1 MNHKDK
7 KTGRVIAVTGK
18 GGSGKTVLAATII
31 NLLIKDGKS
40 KILAIDADSAV
51 CLPSAL
57 DTAVQKTVGDI
68 REGLIEDPEMKT
80 RIQGEAPRVVISDV
94 LTSGEGFDLLV
105 MGRPEGPGCFCAL
118 NELLRYGIE
127 SLSKDYDLTIIDC
140 EAGPEQVN
148 RRVVRSVDTLL
159 IVTDTSTRGI
169 HNASLIK
176 TITEKHEKE
185 SPGHTE
191 IYLVVNRMNE
201 ERKGI
206 IALIEESD
214 LDVLGLM
221 PEDENIT
228 QFDSVGK
235 PIIHLQ
241 PSIPYVI
248 AVQQIIKKI
257 GLQ

>member
-1 MNHKDK
+1 MRHQNKNN
-7 KTGRVIAVTGK
+7 GRVVAITGK

-31 NLLIKDGKS
+31 NLLVGGGKS

-57 DTAVQKTVGDI
+57 DATVRRTVGDI

-80 RIQGEAPRVVISDV
+80 RAQSQTPRVMISDV
-94 LTSGEGFDLLV
+94 LTSGKGFDLLV
-105 MGRPEGPGCFCAL
+105 MGRPEGPGCYCAL

-127 SLSKDYDLTIIDC
+127 SLAKDYDLTIIDC

-176 TITEKHEKE
+176 EITEKYEKE
-185 SPGHTE
+185 GDGHPE
-191 IYLVVNRMNE
+191 ICLVVNRMKE
-201 ERKGI
+201 DRKGI
-206 IALIEESD
+206 IPLIEEFD
-214 LDVLGLM
+214 LNVLGFL
-221 PEDENIT
+221 PEDDNIT

-235 PIIHLQ
+235 PIIHMQ
-241 PSIPYVI
+241 HSSPY
-248 AVQQIIKKI
+248 AVAVDQIIREL
-257 GLQ
+257 GLL